1 MKKIALGL
9 LLLTG
14 FVFANETNVL
24 SSNSGRY
31 VYGQVSQ
38 MRADQFLLDT
48 KTGRLWHMVLDKD
61 NNLSLVPMAIENMV
75 FKDGKYVS
83 VILDAPTER

>member
-9 LLLTG
+9 LLLSG
-14 FVFANETNVL
+14 FIFANETNVL

-31 VYGQVSQ
+31 VFGQVSQ
-38 MRADQFLLDT
+38 MRADQYLLDT
-48 KTGRLWHMVLDKD
+48 KTGRMWHMVADKD